1 MTKNLFFDK
10 IRQNST
16 YIRFYNVFGDDM
28 KIMSSLILIVF
39 PIMMYLVFS
48 CYNVLVNKKVE
59 KIFFIVTI
67 FTSLY
72 FSLVND
78 FGYEEILIC
87 CNIPILICYL
97 KKEPMLAIMLSIL
110 VIIFGYTK
118 YDINI
123 WIMLGKH
130 LIYLITYLYL
140 VKKKYGMGLFLKISA
155 VVQGFFISFEYFM
168 RTNQG
173 IDKVFELIGYTLLIY
188 FMTFFC
194 IYLFRLADRVT
205 NLYLDMNKVKEE
217 NKLKN
222 SLFKLTHE
230 IKNPL
235 AVCKGYLDM
244 INLDDRDK
252 SQRYIN
258 IIKSEIDR
266 SLNIMSDF
274 MDYSKIKV
282 KKEIFDMTVLLDELY
297 DSFKILI
304 DDKNIVFDY
313 ENSYDEIYLWGDYE
327 RLKQVFVNIIKN
339 SIEAID
345 NKGNIDIIVER
356 NDKIVEVIVQDNG
369 IGMSEDE
376 LSNVKTMFYTTK
388 RDGTGLGVS
397 LSNEIVMAHGGD
409 IIYKSMQG
417 EGTECIVN
425 LPL

>member
-1 MTKNLFFDK
+1 MH
-10 IRQNST
+10 
-16 YIRFYNVFGDDM
+16 
-28 KIMSSLILIVF
+28 
-39 PIMMYLVFS
+39 LVFS

-110 VIIFGYTK
+110 VIIFGYTR

-168 RTNQG
+168 KTNQG

-313 ENSYDEIYLWGDYE
+313 ENGYDEIYLWGDYE

-339 SIEAID
+339 SIEAI
-345 NKGNIDIIVER
+345 KGDDGRIMLNILVEG
-356 NDKIVEVIVQDNG
+356 KYVEVVVRDNG
-369 IGMSEDE
+369 EGMDNEE
-376 LSNVKTMFYTTK
+376 LSKIREMFYTTK
-388 RDGTGLGVS
+388 KNGTGLGVA
-397 LSNEIVMAHGGD
+397 LSNEIVVAHNGVMK
-409 IIYKSMQG
+409 YNSVKG
-417 EGTECIVN
+417 EGTECIVK

>member
-1 MTKNLFFDK
+1 
-10 IRQNST
+10 
-16 YIRFYNVFGDDM
+16 M

-168 RTNQG
+168 KTNQG

-313 ENSYDEIYLWGDYE
+313 ENSYEEIYLWGDYE

-339 SIEAID
+339 SIEAINGD
-345 NKGNIDIIVER
+345 DGKIMLNVLVEG
-356 NDKIVEVIVQDNG
+356 KYVEVVVRDNG
-369 IGMSEDE
+369 EGMDSEE
-376 LSNVKTMFYTTK
+376 LSKIREMFYTTK
-388 RDGTGLGVS
+388 KNGTGLGVA
-397 LSNEIVMAHGGD
+397 LSNEIVVAHNGVMK
-409 IIYKSMQG
+409 YNSVKG
-417 EGTECIVN
+417 EGTECIVK

>member
-1 MTKNLFFDK
+1 MH
-10 IRQNST
+10 
-16 YIRFYNVFGDDM
+16 
-28 KIMSSLILIVF
+28 
-39 PIMMYLVFS
+39 LVFS

-110 VIIFGYTK
+110 VIIFGYTR

-168 RTNQG
+168 KTNQG

-313 ENSYDEIYLWGDYE
+313 DHGYDEIYLWGDYE

-339 SIEAID
+339 SIEAI
-345 NKGNIDIIVER
+345 KGDDGRIMLNILVEG
-356 NDKIVEVIVQDNG
+356 KYVEVVVRDNG
-369 IGMSEDE
+369 EGMDNEE
-376 LSNVKTMFYTTK
+376 LSKIREMFYTTK
-388 RDGTGLGVS
+388 KNGTGLGVA
-397 LSNEIVMAHGGD
+397 LSNEIVVAHNGVMK
-409 IIYKSMQG
+409 YNSVKG
-417 EGTECIVN
+417 EGTECIVK

>member
-1 MTKNLFFDK
+1 
-10 IRQNST
+10 
-16 YIRFYNVFGDDM
+16 
-28 KIMSSLILIVF
+28 
-39 PIMMYLVFS
+39 
-48 CYNVLVNKKVE
+48 
-59 KIFFIVTI
+59 
-67 FTSLY
+67 
-72 FSLVND
+72 
-78 FGYEEILIC
+78 
-87 CNIPILICYL
+87 
-97 KKEPMLAIMLSIL
+97 MLAIMLSIL
-110 VIIFGYTK
+110 VIIFGYTR

-168 RTNQG
+168 KTNQG

-313 ENSYDEIYLWGDYE
+313 DHGYDEIYLWGDYE

-339 SIEAID
+339 SIEAI
-345 NKGNIDIIVER
+345 KGDDGRIMLNILVEG
-356 NDKIVEVIVQDNG
+356 KYVEVVVRDNG
-369 IGMSEDE
+369 EGMDNEE
-376 LSNVKTMFYTTK
+376 LSKIREMFYTTK
-388 RDGTGLGVS
+388 KNGTGLGVA
-397 LSNEIVMAHGGD
+397 LSNEIVVAHNGVMK
-409 IIYKSMQG
+409 YNSVKG
-417 EGTECIVN
+417 EGTECIVK